1 MTENT
6 IFGPIDAM
14 SPEMRVALCENFT
27 IFVMLCRRCSD
38 ISESV
43 FALSSTEN
51 VEVFR
56 IEG

>member
-14 SPEMRVALCENFT
+14 SPEMCVALCENFT
-27 IFVMLCRRCSD
+27 IFVMLCRGCSD

-43 FALSSTEN
+43 FAFVLNRKCGSFQN
-51 VEVFR
+51 
-56 IEG
+56 